1 MNAGGHYALDPLDLT
16 HASTVERAAE
26 ALRQALFAGDLS
38 PGTPLREVAL
48 ADSLGIGRSTVRE
61 AMALL
66 AAEGLVTRI
75 PNRGVLVT
83 AHDGEQ
89 VKDVMHARLVLEA
102 AGVRAW
108 DEAAATDRQGVRD
121 AFGSYAQLIDDGA
134 PVRAVSGAHLRF
146 HNSLVALTASTR
158 LMTVAQSLAAEIR
171 LALAHVDRV
180 RGNVLE
186 QLDSHRRLLA
196 LLEAGDGDSTVTELR
211 AHLRAGESSLLQA
224 LDQQA

>member
-1 MNAGGHYALDPLDLT
+1 MNAGGQYSLDPLDLA

-26 ALRQALFAGDLS
+26 ALRQALFAGELA

-83 AHDGEQ
+83 THDSDQ

-108 DEAAATDRQGVRD
+108 QEASTADRQGLRE
-121 AFGSYAQLIDDGA
+121 AFDSYARLVDGGA
-134 PVRAVSGAHLRF
+134 PVRAVSEAHLHF
-146 HNSLVALTASTR
+146 HISLVALTGSSR
-158 LMTVAQSLAAEIR
+158 LVAVAQSLAAEIR

-180 RGNVLE
+180 RKDVFE
-186 QLDSHRRLLA
+186 QLESHRRLLA
-196 LLEAGDGDSTVTELR
+196 LLESGDGDATISELR

-224 LDQQA
+224 LEQLA

>member
-1 MNAGGHYALDPLDLT
+1 VNADGQYTLDPLDLA

-26 ALRQALFAGDLS
+26 ALRQALFAGELT

-48 ADSLGIGRSTVRE
+48 ADSLGVGRSTVRE

-66 AAEGLVTRI
+66 TAEGLVTRI
-75 PNRGVLVT
+75 PNRGVVVT
-83 AHDGEQ
+83 AHDSDQ

-108 DEAAATDRQGVRD
+108 SEASTVDRQGVRA
-121 AFGSYAQLIDDGA
+121 AFDTYAQLIDDGA
-134 PVRAVSGAHLRF
+134 PVRAVSEAHLHF
-146 HNSLVALTASTR
+146 HISLVALTASSR
-158 LMTVAQSLAAEIR
+158 LVAVAQSLAAEIR

-180 RGNVLE
+180 RGDVLE
-186 QLDSHRRLLA
+186 QLGSHRRLLG
-196 LLEAGDGDSTVTELR
+196 LLESGDGDATITELR
-211 AHLRAGESSLLQA
+211 AHLSAGESSLLQA

>member
-1 MNAGGHYALDPLDLT
+1 MNAGGHYALDPLDLA

-26 ALRQALFAGDLS
+26 ALRQALFAGDLA

-61 AMALL
+61 AMAVL

-83 AHDGEQ
+83 THDSEQ
-89 VKDVMHARLVLEA
+89 VEDVMHARLVLEA

-108 DEAAATDRQGVRD
+108 HEASAADRQGVRH
-121 AFGSYAQLIDDGA
+121 AFDTYARLIDDEA
-134 PVRAVSGAHLRF
+134 PVRAVSEAHLRF
-146 HNSLVALTASTR
+146 HISLVALTASTR
-158 LMTVAQSLAAEIR
+158 LVAVATSLAAEIR

-180 RGNVLE
+180 RGDVLE
-186 QLDSHRRLLA
+186 QLDAHRRLLT
-196 LLEAGDGDSTVTELR
+196 LLESGDGDATIAELR
-211 AHLRAGESSLLQA
+211 AHLSAGESSLLQA
-224 LDQQA
+224 LDTQT

>member
-1 MNAGGHYALDPLDLT
+1 VNNQYALDPLNLA

-26 ALRQALFAGDLS
+26 ALRQALFAGDLA

-48 ADSLGIGRSTVRE
+48 ADSLGVGRSTVRE
-61 AMALL
+61 AMTLL

-83 AHDGEQ
+83 AHDDAQ
-89 VKDVMHARLVLEA
+89 VKDVVHARLVLEA

-108 DEAAATDRQGVRD
+108 HEATAADRQEVRE
-121 AFGSYAQLIDDGA
+121 AFEAYAQLIGGGA
-134 PVRAVSGAHLRF
+134 PVRAVSEAHLDF
-146 HNSLVALTASTR
+146 HISLVALTASTR
-158 LMTVAQSLAAEIR
+158 LVTVAQSLAAEIR

-180 RGNVLE
+180 RGNVLD
-186 QLDSHRRLLA
+186 QLESHRRLLA
-196 LLEAGDGDSTVTELR
+196 VLESGDGDATITELR

-224 LDQQA
+224 LDQQV